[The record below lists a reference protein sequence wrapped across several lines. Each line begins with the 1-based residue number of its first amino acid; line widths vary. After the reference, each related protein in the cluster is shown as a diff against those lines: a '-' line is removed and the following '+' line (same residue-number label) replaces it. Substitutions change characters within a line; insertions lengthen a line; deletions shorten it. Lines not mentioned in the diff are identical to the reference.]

1 MSLMPIF
8 RINKPRR
15 HHHVYDHPL
24 TRDICNP
31 FDEFHHMD
39 HRHAASFHNITKFE
53 WKETPEA
60 HVLRAELPGFKKEE
74 VKVEVEEGK
83 VLKISGKKEV
93 EKEEKRE
100 NWQYFEHSEGK
111 FLRAFTLAE
120 NVKHDEV
127 RCSWENGVLTVAVP
141 KKGC

>member
-1 MSLMPIF
+1 MDIWHPIDD
-8 RINKPRR
+8 
-15 HHHVYDHPL
+15 V
-24 TRDICNP
+24 
-31 FDEFHHMD
+31 HMD
-39 HRHAASFHNITKFE
+39 HRRHVVSFHNITKFE

-83 VLKISGKKEV
+83 VLKISGKKEE

-100 NWQYFEHSEGK
+100 NWQYLEYSEGN

-127 RCSWENGVLTVAVP
+127 RCSWENEVLIVTVP
-141 KKGC
+141 KMGC